1 MPLVLSMT
9 SDMYPAHDR
18 PLIMALV
25 GLAVGIGVGSG
36 QFMAAVV
43 CTDMGY
49 GWKVPFAVASVPSC
63 ISAVI
68 FYLFAEE
75 PLRYSQETTAA
86 GARST
91 TALEYA
97 DEGSEQDYSIP
108 ERLSAIVTKT
118 RELIM
123 RPTNFILIYQSVPG
137 CIPWAI
143 PSVIF
148 FILSPG
154 SESRSMHLHT
164 HTHTHTH
171 TLTHT
176 HTHLHVH
183 IYAWGPL

>member
-63 ISAVI
+63 VSAVI

-75 PLRYSQETTAA
+75 PVRYSQETAAA
-86 GARST
+86 GASMT
-91 TALEYA
+91 TALEYGTS
-97 DEGSEQDYSIP
+97 DGVSGQEYSMS
-108 ERLSAIVTKT
+108 ERLSAIATKT

-143 PSVIF
+143 PSVCF
-148 FILSPG
+148 LSF
-154 SESRSMHLHT
+154 HLG
-164 HTHTHTH
+164 
-171 TLTHT
+171 LY
-176 HTHLHVH
+176 LD
-183 IYAWGPL
+183 

>member
-75 PLRYSQETTAA
+75 PLRYSQETAAA
-86 GARST
+86 GASSN

-97 DEGSEQDYSIP
+97 ASEEGSVQDYSIS

-118 RELIM
+118 RELVT

-143 PSVIF
+143 PSVF
-148 FILSPG
+148 FFLSF
-154 SESRSMHLHT
+154 HLG
-164 HTHTHTH
+164 
-171 TLTHT
+171 LYLVLCIYTHT
-176 HTHLHVH
+176 HTHLHVN